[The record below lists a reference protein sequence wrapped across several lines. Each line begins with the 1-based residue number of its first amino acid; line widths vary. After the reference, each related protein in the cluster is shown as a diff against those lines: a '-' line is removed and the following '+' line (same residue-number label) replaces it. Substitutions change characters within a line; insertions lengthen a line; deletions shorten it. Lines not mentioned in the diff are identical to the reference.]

1 MKTQRVEEHLKEK
14 LKDPY
19 FRELYELEEQKLT
32 IVKPIIAYRIKHKLS
47 QGQLAKRA
55 GVTQQHISKI
65 ENGEF
70 SSIATLEK
78 VLLFIGFTVK
88 FEAVPVRFSKDEWA
102 KIERLANRKGR
113 VFASAV
119 ESKRYLKT
127 A

>member
-1 MKTQRVEEHLKEK
+1 MNLVNEHLKEK

-19 FRELYELEEQKLT
+19 FREQYELDQQKLR

-47 QGQLAKRA
+47 QGELAKMA

-78 VLLFIGFTVK
+78 ILLFIGFTVK
-88 FEAVPVRFSKDEWA
+88 LQVAPLSRNIREQ
-102 KIERLANRKGR
+102 I
-113 VFASAV
+113 
-119 ESKRYLKT
+119 LKH